1 MAFGIQGFGFCQK
14 ALLHHHVHPLVD
26 ALDEGLSVP
35 KQGVFLDVEVA
46 LDGIAAA
53 EG

>member
-1 MAFGIQGFGFCQK
+1 MTLGIQGFGFCQK
-14 ALLHHHVHPLVD
+14 SMLHHHVDTAVD
-26 ALDEGLSVP
+26 ALDKGLAVP

-46 LDGIAAA
+46 LDGVATA